1 MAMDESHHVHAPEI
15 AKAGPDCDPVE
26 QAKAANDAPAEVPRS
41 PGSWKT
47 WFVTVVV
54 LLFLVG
60 ALIYWRRH
68 AAAGVAEA
76 TTPTIGVVP
85 VTRQDLFNE
94 VPIPAEFRPYVE
106 VELHAKVAGY
116 VDKMNVDFGDKVKA
130 GQLLA
135 TLEVPEL
142 TDQLHNAIATQQ
154 RAEADYTNAHLL
166 YTRLKSVNQQNPNLV
181 AEQDLDSA
189 QAKDAAAFA
198 AIAAARADTE
208 RYQTLMKYTQISA
221 PFDGVITRRFV
232 DPGALIQAGTTSET
246 QSLPVLRVSDNY
258 HLRLD
263 FDVSDKYV
271 KDVHM
276 GQEVTIRVDSLG
288 GKLFTGKITRFSDK
302 VNLDTR
308 TMTTEM
314 EVPNPD
320 LEIVPG
326 MYAAVQLEVQRRPQA
341 LAIPSQAVGSEKN
354 PTVYVANHDHEIE
367 SRPVK
372 LGLET
377 PDYYEVLSGVKEGEL
392 VMIGSRAF
400 VHPGEKVE
408 TKLVSTNLVTE

>member
-1 MAMDESHHVHAPEI
+1 MI
-15 AKAGPDCDPVE
+15 AKPSSERDPTASKSV
-26 QAKAANDAPAEVPRS
+26 AAEAAEAPRS
-41 PGSWKT
+41 PGGWKSWAVAGAVSLLLIAA
-47 WFVTVVV
+47 FV
-54 LLFLVG
+54 
-60 ALIYWRRH
+60 YWRLP
-68 AAAGVAEA
+68 AAAGVAEV
-76 TTPTIGVVP
+76 TTPTVGVVP
-85 VTRQDLFNE
+85 ATRQDLFNE

-106 VELHAKVAGY
+106 VELHAKVSGY

-130 GQLLA
+130 GELLA

-142 TDQLHNAIATQQ
+142 RDQLHSAMASQQ
-154 RAEADYTNAHLL
+154 RAEADFTNAHLL
-166 YTRLKSVNQQNPNLV
+166 FTRLDSVNKQNPNLV
-181 AEQDLDSA
+181 AQQDLDSA
-189 QAKDAAAFA
+189 QARDAAAFA
-198 AIAAARADTE
+198 AIAAAKADTE
-208 RYQTLMKYTQISA
+208 RYETLMKYTQITA

-232 DPGALIQAGTTSET
+232 DPATLIQAGTTSET
-246 QSLPVLRVSDNY
+246 QSLPLLRVSDNY

-276 GQEVTIRVDSLG
+276 GQEVSIKVDSLD

-326 MYAAVQLEVQRRPQA
+326 MYAAVQLEVQRHPQA

-354 PTVYVANHDHEIE
+354 PTVYVVNQDHEIE

-400 VHPGEKVE
+400 VHPGQKVE
-408 TKLVSTNLVTE
+408 TKLVSTNLVSQ

>member
-1 MAMDESHHVHAPEI
+1 MAMDESHHVHAPMI
-15 AKAGPDCDPVE
+15 AKAGAEREPVE
-26 QAKAANDAPAEVPRS
+26 GKPVAAEVAEAPRS
-41 PGSWKT
+41 SGSWKP
-47 WFVTVVV
+47 WV
-54 LLFLVG
+54 LAGLVFLVLI
-60 ALIYWRRH
+60 AAFIYWRLH
-68 AAAGVAEA
+68 AGAGVAEA

-106 VELHAKVAGY
+106 VELHAKVSGY

-142 TDQLHNAIATQQ
+142 RDQLHSAIATQQ

-166 YTRLKSVNQQNPNLV
+166 YTRLDSVNKQNPNLV
-181 AEQDLDSA
+181 AQQDLDSA
-189 QAKDAAAFA
+189 QAKDVAAFA

-208 RYQTLMKYTQISA
+208 RYETLMKYTQITA

-232 DPGALIQAGTTSET
+232 DPATLIQAGTASET
-246 QSLPVLRVSDNY
+246 QSLPLLRVSDNY

-271 KDVHM
+271 KDVHVD
-276 GQEVTIRVDSLG
+276 QEVSVKVDSLG
-288 GKLFTGKITRFSDK
+288 GKLFTGKITRFSNK

-341 LAIPSQAVGSEKN
+341 LAVPSQAVGSEKN
-354 PTVYVANHDHEIE
+354 PTVYVVNQDHEIE

-400 VHPGEKVE
+400 VHPGQKVE
-408 TKLVSTNLVTE
+408 TKLVSTNLVTQ